1 MKPRTGLASAFV
13 VLAVTGC
20 GSLAPKV
27 AQPSASTAPAAAGS
41 LCDNQ
46 YYPVKKGATWTY
58 TLHTS
63 ITTSTTE
70 TDTIASIGPDS
81 FTTKHDTGAGTPW
94 TQAWTCTKDGLVQ
107 LLNKGGPLS
116 AFVQGDDGAATVTT
130 KSNTGVTV
138 PREFKTG
145 DTWTQS
151 AELFITG
158 GQVSATVK
166 FKSSFTAV
174 GLEWVTVPAGTF
186 DAIRIDGTTQSLVTF
201 QNQTSMTTAT
211 GLRTWLV
218 PGEGTVRT
226 IGWNDISDN
235 KIDLE
240 SDLVSYSIQ

>member
-1 MKPRTGLASAFV
+1 VKARRCLATAVV
-13 VLAVTGC
+13 VLAVLGC
-20 GSLAPKV
+20 SSQAPQV

-41 LCDNQ
+41 PCDNP

-58 TLHTS
+58 ALHTS

-70 TDTIASIGPDS
+70 TDTIVSIGPDS
-81 FTTKHDTGAGTPW
+81 FTTKHDTGDGIPW

-116 AFVQGDDGAATVTT
+116 AFVQGDDGTATVTT

-151 AELFITG
+151 GEVIIVG

-166 FKSSFTAV
+166 FKYSFTAM
-174 GLEWVTVPAGTF
+174 GREWVTVPAGTF
-186 DAIRIDGTTQSLVTF
+186 DAIRIDGTAQSLVTF
-201 QNQTSMTTAT
+201 QNQTSMTTVS
-211 GLRTWLV
+211 GFRTWLV
-218 PGEGTVRT
+218 PGEGTVRA
-226 IGWNDISDN
+226 IASNDIAVDT
-235 KIDLE
+235 IDTE